1 MSSREKVLIIIFL
14 FVLGLSNL
22 FLAYQIIDLQMTVTE
37 LFEMV
42 YKHDAFLRMIEM
54 FSPGMEI

>member
-42 YKHDAFLRMIEM
+42 YKHDAFLRMIE
-54 FSPGMEI
+54 FFKPGTEV